1 MRLVDNPKSC
11 TRCTSRV
18 DDSPKIHRVLN
29 IPVGASPDQL
39 CRHFPHLVLLRFW
52 KAAWVLHS
60 PCTSIHNIFGWTSFF
75 GSWILKL
82 LEVGQ
87 VETVKVWNFFSFNF
101 WPPQP
106 RLSQPVGGANPC
118 RRICTDTSRTTHCGT
133 ISRICNDSQRA
144 HLSRVLAS
152 CSACPRERS
161 AFLREMILKWFH
173 WFPNASVCSL
183 HKNGLWDCV
192 IYFETS
198 VVLWVR
204 RSRETWT
211 GLGWFRQII
220 V

>member
-1 MRLVDNPKSC
+1 MQTLPTSSSSAFLKSC
-11 TRCTSRV
+11 
-18 DDSPKIHRVLN
+18 L
-29 IPVGASPDQL
+29 GAAFTMHIYSQ
-39 CRHFPHLVLLRFW
+39 HLW
-52 KAAWVLHS
+52 
-60 PCTSIHNIFGWTSFF
+60 
-75 GSWILKL
+75 LKL
-82 LEVGQ
+82 LEAVASGNS
-87 VETVKVWNFFSFNF
+87 EGLDFFSFNF
-101 WPPQP
+101 WSPQP

-118 RRICTDTSRTTHCGT
+118 RRTCTDTSRTTHCRT
-133 ISRICNDSQRA
+133 ISGICNDSQRA

-152 CSACPRERS
+152 SSACPRERS